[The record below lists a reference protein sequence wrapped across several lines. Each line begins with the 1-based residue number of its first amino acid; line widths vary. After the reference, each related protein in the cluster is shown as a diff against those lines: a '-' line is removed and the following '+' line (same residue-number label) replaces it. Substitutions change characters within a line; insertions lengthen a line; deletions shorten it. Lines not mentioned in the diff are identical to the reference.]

1 MRSVRQLS
9 VLNYFNPDKIKPD
22 TRIVDDKTVDVIYDV
37 EEKSSDTFNMSVGYS
52 GAFGFTG
59 ALGLTFNNFELAE
72 PLSGGGGQI
81 LSFDWQFGEGSTY
94 QTFSISFREPWLFG
108 SRTSFGFSLSYL
120 VFPLRIP
127 HILCT

>member
-9 VLNYFNPDKIKPD
+9 VLNYFNPEKIKPD

-72 PLSGGGGQI
+72 P
-81 LSFDWQFGEGSTY
+81 
-94 QTFSISFREPWLFG
+94 FSAAAAR
-108 SRTSFGFSLSYL
+108 Y
-120 VFPLRIP
+120 
-127 HILCT
+127 